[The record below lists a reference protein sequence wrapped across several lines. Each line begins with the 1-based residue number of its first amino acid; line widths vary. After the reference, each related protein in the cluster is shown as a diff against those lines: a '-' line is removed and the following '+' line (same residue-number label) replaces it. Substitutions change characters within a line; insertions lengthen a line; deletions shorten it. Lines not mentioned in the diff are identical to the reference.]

1 MWEPSTAVVFYGQQ
15 ETACGTCPPGAGA
28 AGPPVAADTCCGT
41 INFFTARARAAAWA
55 RTRPE
60 ISGKVLNQR
69 EAWQAG
75 VSTFGPLLQS

>member
-1 MWEPSTAVVFYGQQ
+1 VV
-15 ETACGTCPPGAGA
+15 
-28 AGPPVAADTCCGT
+28 PPVAADTCCRA

-60 ISGKVLNQR
+60 ITGKVLNQR

-75 VSTFGPLLQS
+75 VSIFGPLLQP